1 MKIKRIISIANDFE
15 SRVKN
20 EEITDLLY
28 KRSISPREV
37 GIILDCTL
45 DEATDLINYCQPA
58 NIGYKT
64 PRVNTIE
71 FFRQILRAYN
81 IQPLM
86 DWINARVPVP
96 LEHVSNIRDVYFSF
110 DDVFQFVE
118 R

>member
-37 GIILDCTL
+37 GIILD
-45 DEATDLINYCQPA
+45 
-58 NIGYKT
+58 IGYKT

-71 FFRQILRAYN
+71 VFRQILRAYN
-81 IQPLM
+81 IQPLR